1 MNIIKTS
8 EKIGDNACL
17 NFKDL
22 PILDIRRNSIPEIC
36 KGKRVLVI
44 GCVDMIDIIS
54 LKEYIAQGKHQFH
67 NIVQEA
73 SYTAGIDI
81 NLAGVK
87 ELKNN
92 NYNVAYCDISSETC
106 SYLDQEYDYV
116 VLSHVIEHV
125 IDLTGFIKK
134 IVASVKAKEFIF
146 AVPNAYNIKH
156 ALPCLL
162 FQRERVSNDHYYTFT
177 PITFIKL
184 IQGLNFKVCSVY
196 LDQDR
201 SIVKGRSK
209 VILGLL
215 WSFIKS
221 KVFKHSGDIILIAKV
236 IK

>member
-1 MNIIKTS
+1 MDIIQTTK
-8 EKIGDNACL
+8 KVGDNAFL

-44 GCVDMIDIIS
+44 GCVDMTEIIT
-54 LKEYIAQGKHQFH
+54 LKDYIQQGKHQFH
-67 NIVQEA
+67 NISKKA

-81 NLAGVK
+81 NAKGIK
-87 ELKNN
+87 ELKSN
-92 NYNVAYCDISSETC
+92 NYNVACCDISTETC
-106 SYLDQEYDYV
+106 DYLEQEYDYV
-116 VLSHVIEHV
+116 VISHVIEHV
-125 IDLTGFIKK
+125 IDLTGFIRD
-134 IVASVKAKEFIF
+134 IVNSVNAKEFIF

-184 IQGLNFKVCSVY
+184 IQALNFEISSVY
-196 LDQDR
+196 LDQNRD
-201 SIVKGRSK
+201 IVKGKSK
-209 VILGLL
+209 VVLGLF

-221 KVFKHSGDIILIAKV
+221 KIFKHSGDIILIAQP